1 MTAVLAVF
9 LNHSLTTIPAL
20 FALPSMASRSVGVKR
35 TTKETLRVM
44 AFLGRPRVRF
54 LPSISFANFFIGN
67 PPQVYGLRP
76 SGASAVPHSAERG
89 GTVFC
94 IAKK

>member
-1 MTAVLAVF
+1 
-9 LNHSLTTIPAL
+9 
-20 FALPSMASRSVGVKR
+20 MASRSVGVKR
-35 TTKETLRVM
+35 TTKEMLRVM

-54 LPSISFANFFIGN
+54 FPSVPSSFANFFIGK
-67 PPQVYGLRP
+67 PPQVYGMRP
-76 SGASAVPHSAERG
+76 SGASAIPHSAKRG

>member
-1 MTAVLAVF
+1 M
-9 LNHSLTTIPAL
+9 TIPAL
-20 FALPSMASRSVGVKR
+20 FALFEMASRSVGVKR
-35 TTKETLRVM
+35 TTRETLRVM

-54 LPSISFANFFIGN
+54 FPSVPFSFANFFIGK

-76 SGASAVPHSAERG
+76 SGASAVPHSLEHG